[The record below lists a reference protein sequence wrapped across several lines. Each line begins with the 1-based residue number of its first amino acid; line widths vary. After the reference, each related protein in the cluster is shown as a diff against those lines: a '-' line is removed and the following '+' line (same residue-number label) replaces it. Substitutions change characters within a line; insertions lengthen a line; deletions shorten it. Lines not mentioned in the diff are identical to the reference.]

1 MKKNTSNPASVKLS
15 PVLVEELEEVLND
28 FKILKPLLDEN
39 RAVFEREIAARNL
52 IREDEEGIEEVEEE
66 LELEE
71 SLGNLPISSTNEWKC
86 DDNQEVPVDPLT
98 GRRLPVLSPTE
109 IKKRCDELYRSAQMR
124 LVEKSGPVIPH
135 LPIAEK
141 RDEILDLIEKNRVV
155 VLSGDTGCGKSTQMP
170 QYLLD
175 SYALKHRGTD
185 CNIIVTQPR
194 RLAALSLAQTVAGH
208 RGEKVGCIYRPTCSI
223 NRYPVFI

>member
-1 MKKNTSNPASVKLS
+1 M
-15 PVLVEELEEVLND
+15 ND
-28 FKILKPLLDEN
+28 FKNLKPLLDEN
-39 RAVFEREIAARNL
+39 RTVFEREIAAKSL

-66 LELEE
+66 RELEE
-71 SLGNLPISSTNEWKC
+71 SLGNFPISSTNEWKC
-86 DDNQEVPVDPLT
+86 DDNEEAPVDPLT

-109 IKKRCDELYRSAQMR
+109 ITRRCDQLFRSAQMR
-124 LVEKSGPVIPH
+124 LVEKTGPIIPY
-135 LPIAEK
+135 LPIVEK

-175 SYALKHRGTD
+175 SYSLKHRGTD

-194 RLAALSLAQTVAGH
+194 RLAALSLAQTVASH
-208 RGEKVGCIYRPTCSI
+208 RGEKVFCIYGHLFVSLIVTQSLI
-223 NRYPVFI
+223 GVLFIS

>member
-1 MKKNTSNPASVKLS
+1 MKRNASNPASIKLS

-28 FKILKPLLDEN
+28 FKNLKPLLDEN
-39 RAVFEREIAARNL
+39 RTVFEREIAAKSS
-52 IREDEEGIEEVEEE
+52 IREDEERIEEVEEE

-86 DDNQEVPVDPLT
+86 DDNEEVPVDPLT

-109 IKKRCDELYRSAQMR
+109 IKKRCDQLYRSAQMR
-124 LVEKSGPVIPH
+124 LVEKTGPVIPH
-135 LPIAEK
+135 LPIVEK

-175 SYALKHRGTD
+175 SYALKHRGNE

-194 RLAALSLAQTVAGH
+194 RLAALSLAQTVASH
-208 RGEKVGCIYRPTCSI
+208 RGEKVGCIYGPTCSI
-223 NRYPVFI
+223 NR